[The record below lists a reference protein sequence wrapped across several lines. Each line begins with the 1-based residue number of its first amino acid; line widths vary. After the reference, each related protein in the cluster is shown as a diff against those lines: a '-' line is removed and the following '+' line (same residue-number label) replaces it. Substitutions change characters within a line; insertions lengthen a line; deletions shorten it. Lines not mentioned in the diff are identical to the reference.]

1 MLTYE
6 KILKNEKIKTY
17 IKKADESLN
26 VMGFTAHS
34 FAHVT
39 KVANTARYILKT
51 MGFSE
56 HLCELA
62 AIAGFM
68 HDIGNVIN
76 RENHAQN
83 GALMAF
89 KLLEDMGAEPEDI
102 ATIVTAIGNHDEG
115 AANSL
120 TPVAAA
126 LILADKSDACYTRV
140 RNTDVAKF
148 DIHDRVNYSVRES
161 EITINDEHTQM
172 TLSLI
177 IDTEL
182 SAVFDYFEIFLGRM
196 VLCRKAAEMLNLKFH
211 LEINGQKLI

>member
-6 KILKNEKIKTY
+6 GVRSNEKIKTY

-39 KVANTARYILKT
+39 KVAQTAKYILKT
-51 MGFSE
+51 MGYSE
-56 HLCELA
+56 HTCELA
-62 AIAGFM
+62 AIAGYM

-83 GALMAF
+83 GAIIAF
-89 KLLEDMGAEPEDI
+89 KLLEDMGFEAEDI
-102 ATIVTAIGNHDEG
+102 ATIVTAIGNHDES

-120 TPVAAA
+120 TPVVAA

-148 DIHDRVNYSVRES
+148 DIHDRVNYSVRKS
-161 EITINDEHTQM
+161 EITINPEHTHI
-172 TLSLI
+172 TLSLT

-182 SAVFDYFEIFLGRM
+182 SAVFDYFEIFLERM
-196 VLCRKAAEMLNLKFH
+196 VLCRKATEILNLKFH
-211 LEINGQKLI
+211 LVINEQKLI

>member
-1 MLTYE
+1 MLKYDDI
-6 KILKNEKIKTY
+6 KADSRIKTY

-26 VMGFTAHS
+26 VMGFTEHS

-39 KVANTARYILKT
+39 KVAQTAKYILKT
-51 MGFSE
+51 MGYSE
-56 HLCELA
+56 AICELA
-62 AIAGFM
+62 AIAGYL
-68 HDIGNVIN
+68 HDIGNVVN

-83 GALMAF
+83 GAIIAF
-89 KLLEDMGAEPEDI
+89 KLLEDMGADAGDI
-102 ATIVTAIGNHDEG
+102 ATIVTAIGNHDES

-120 TPVAAA
+120 TPVTAA

-140 RNTDVAKF
+140 RNTDIAKF
-148 DIHDRVNYSVRES
+148 DIHDRVNYSVRKS
-161 EITINDEHTQM
+161 EITINDEHTSV
-172 TLSLI
+172 TLALT

-211 LEINGQKLI
+211 LKVNDQVLI